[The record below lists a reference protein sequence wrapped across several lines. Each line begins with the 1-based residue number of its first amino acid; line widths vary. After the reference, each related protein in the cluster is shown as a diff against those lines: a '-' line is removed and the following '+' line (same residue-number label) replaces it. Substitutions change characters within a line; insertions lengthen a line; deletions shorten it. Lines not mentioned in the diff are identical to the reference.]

1 MNVDVR
7 RFVPQNALSLRRD
20 LRTELI
26 VDSLLTDTSIIN
38 LGRKRK
44 FIPPPWY
51 KGVREG
57 GGGDWMELL
66 PGVFDMFQNFKTI
79 LPLDESL

>member
-20 LRTELI
+20 LRTELT

-38 LGRKRK
+38 PRTKTQIHTPTLVQGGK
-44 FIPPPWY
+44 
-51 KGVREG
+51 G
-57 GGGDWMELL
+57 GGEGMELL
-66 PGVFDMFQNFKTI
+66 PGVFDMF
-79 LPLDESL
+79 

>member
-20 LRTELI
+20 LRTELT

-38 LGRKRK
+38 PRTKTQIHTPTLVQGGK
-44 FIPPPWY
+44 
-51 KGVREG
+51 G
-57 GGGDWMELL
+57 GGGSGWNSSPEFLICSRISKRFYL
-66 PGVFDMFQNFKTI
+66 
-79 LPLDESL
+79 

>member
-20 LRTELI
+20 LKTELT

-38 LGRKRK
+38 PRTKTQIHTPTLVQGGK
-44 FIPPPWY
+44 
-51 KGVREG
+51 G
-57 GGGDWMELL
+57 GGEWMELL
-66 PGVFDMFQNFKTI
+66 PGVFDMF
-79 LPLDESL
+79 

>member
-7 RFVPQNALSLRRD
+7 RFVPQNALSLRND
-20 LRTELI
+20 LRTQLT

-38 LGRKRK
+38 PRTYTQIHTPTLIQG
-44 FIPPPWY
+44 
-51 KGVREG
+51 GG

-66 PGVFDMFQNFKTI
+66 PGVFDIFQNFETI
-79 LPLDESL
+79 LPLEESL